1 MCTPKV
7 KYRLLIIDLVQ
18 LKIKE
23 LRLPFKTTR
32 INFQGLFGSSTKITL
47 HTVGQHLYI
56 TNWLPYHVLQIPSLM
71 QKHVHHVEL
80 GLQVHVAS

>member
-23 LRLPFKTTR
+23 LRLPLTLILFKTTEN
-32 INFQGLFGSSTKITL
+32 NFEALFGFSTKIIL
-47 HTVGQHLYI
+47 HTVGQQLYI
-56 TNWLPYHVLQIPSLM
+56 TNWLPYHVL
-71 QKHVHHVEL
+71 
-80 GLQVHVAS
+80 